1 VIDATMAKFY
11 MDNIRLEASKAT
23 LSVEYFKPVT
33 AARPTPAVEEVKKQD
48 EKVQEQTTSLP
59 NQE

>member
-1 VIDATMAKFY
+1 MFSDVIDATMAKFY

-33 AARPTPAVEEVKKQD
+33 AAKPTPAVEEAKKQD
-48 EKVQEQTTSLP
+48 EKVQE
-59 NQE
+59 

>member
-1 VIDATMAKFY
+1 MAKFY

-33 AARPTPAVEEVKKQD
+33 AAKPAAAVEEVKKQD
-48 EKVQEQTTSLP
+48 EKVQEQNTALP